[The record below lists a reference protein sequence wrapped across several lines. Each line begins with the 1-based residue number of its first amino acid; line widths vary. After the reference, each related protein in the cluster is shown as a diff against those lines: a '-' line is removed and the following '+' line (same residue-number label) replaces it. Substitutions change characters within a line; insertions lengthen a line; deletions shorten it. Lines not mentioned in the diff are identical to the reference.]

1 MVEETPETPTDRKA
15 EFEKDWE
22 QVRTGFGVLERKT
35 AEALDIHAAKLTTA
49 IQQMQQKGDG
59 GFHAADGVAEFQ
71 LKLAS
76 SEERS
81 RMLETTLSEMRSDH
95 AMEKKIQ
102 SDQYEL
108 HQEQY
113 SNRALTAE
121 ADLHKLRAEFDIYQQ
136 RMQRIEQSHEQQKQ
150 RTSVAEQ
157 SLQKVR
163 FGTHLCCSQAS
174 TRDEDVVALRDA
186 NAAAE
191 IAEAQKDNAMLRARI
206 ADLETAVTSH
216 AEDMAKWEHV
226 RSRLEIELEYRQRS
240 LNLANTHE
248 LELVSMLGEIHSRIE
263 VAHKKPGLIQT
274 HATEIAYT
282 NKPKQ
287 AMVQMPDKVKDS
299 FDVNQDVDGRSS
311 DSGSTRCDPFS
322 PLSSSYS
329 TRPSGLWEY
338 STN

>member
-1 MVEETPETPTDRKA
+1 MTKSELDRWADVTTGRRASSAQQTNSRLGNLTALHTLRQSHQDSFQKLAAMVEETPETPTDRKA

-81 RMLETTLSEMRSDH
+81 RMLETTLSEMRSDY
-95 AMEKKIQ
+95 AMEKKILR
-102 SDQYEL
+102 DQYEL

-174 TRDEDVVALRDA
+174 TRDEDVVALRD
-186 NAAAE
+186 E
-191 IAEAQKDNAMLRARI
+191 
-206 ADLETAVTSH
+206 
-216 AEDMAKWEHV
+216 
-226 RSRLEIELEYRQRS
+226 
-240 LNLANTHE
+240 
-248 LELVSMLGEIHSRIE
+248 
-263 VAHKKPGLIQT
+263 
-274 HATEIAYT
+274 
-282 NKPKQ
+282 

-299 FDVNQDVDGRSS
+299 FEVNQDVDGRSS

-329 TRPSGLWEY
+329 TRSSGLWEY